1 MSRRAVPEEGNV
13 TRLLPPARE
22 ETMAEVSTPRAEAL
36 RYIQNMTL
44 ELERLAN
51 TLDLELVGYFLL
63 MARNEAEH
71 AAKEPPPGG
80 IRASLQ
86 APYRS
91 E

>member
-1 MSRRAVPEEGNV
+1 MGNAKVTLRRIPCP
-13 TRLLPPARE
+13 TARSGI
-22 ETMAEVSTPRAEAL
+22 ETIAEVSTPRAEAL

-80 IRASLQ
+80 MRASLE